1 MTLSYRVEHE
11 DEERLFEQLVTL
23 ITNALAATGAQ
34 RVEGVREFV
43 CKVEEV
49 HMMLRKHLL
58 KEEEQLLPL
67 LLHHFT
73 VDEQAQLIAQSLCC
87 IPLAMVGVVLSW
99 VKTVM
104 TAEEQQALLQQVCVC
119 VTRRGMVIIVFLCFF
134 KSLCGTT
141 SPACDQVQHAMA
153 HDQALLQLLV
163 AWLACDG
170 ASDADQPPDVGHKR
184 KANTAP
190 LHPPSSIK
198 RVHADTATA
207 NTTLAADAGNPPLR
221 DILYLH
227 QAIRSALE
235 AFVHDAQQL
244 TRAGAV
250 SSTQLSA
257 LVDKHRFLRAI
268 CTCHSTSEEEV
279 VFPAARQLSRT
290 TSDAASDTTTEAL
303 LPGLVDECEEEHAEE
318 ASLFEDLGRLLGD
331 VKASTRRGA
340 REAAA
345 LTQRLCHSALAV
357 RDAIGDHLLK
367 EESQVF
373 PLLERRLEPQEQ
385 RALVWHAM
393 RAMPLRLIERVVPA
407 MAGGSG

>member
-1 MTLSYRVEHE
+1 M
-11 DEERLFEQLVTL
+11 
-23 ITNALAATGAQ
+23 
-34 RVEGVREFV
+34 
-43 CKVEEV
+43 
-49 HMMLRKHLL
+49 
-58 KEEEQLLPL
+58 
-67 LLHHFT
+67 
-73 VDEQAQLIAQSLCC
+73 
-87 IPLAMVGVVLSW
+87 GVVW
-99 VKTVM
+99 QCCVIVWECCV
-104 TAEEQQALLQQVCVC
+104 AEKNN
-119 VTRRGMVIIVFLCFF
+119 FH
-134 KSLCGTT
+134 TT
-141 SPACDQVQHAMA
+141 QVQHAMA

-163 AWLACDG
+163 AWLACDMP
-170 ASDADQPPDVGHKR
+170 DDDDDHHHHQPATSTSPKR
-184 KANTAP
+184 KASTAAQQPAKRAHTTMQQNNPP
-190 LHPPSSIK
+190 LP
-198 RVHADTATA
+198 
-207 NTTLAADAGNPPLR
+207 TTTIPPLR

-290 TSDAASDTTTEAL
+290 TSDTTSDTTTEARL
-303 LPGLVDECEEEHAEE
+303 FGLCDECEEEHAEE

-345 LTQRLCHSALAV
+345 LTQRLCRSALTV

-373 PLLERRLEPQEQ
+373 PLLESRLEHQEQ

-407 MAGGSG
+407 MAGVLLRRWCVVEEVVCC